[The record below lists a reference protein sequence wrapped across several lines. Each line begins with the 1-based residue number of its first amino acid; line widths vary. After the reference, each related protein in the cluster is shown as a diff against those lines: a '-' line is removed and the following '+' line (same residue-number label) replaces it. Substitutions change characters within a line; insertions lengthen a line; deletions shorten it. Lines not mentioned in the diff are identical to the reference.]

1 MKTPDNNILIN
12 NHLAN
17 IKSSLHDLISV
28 GLRDIQHQVKML
40 DERINKNGVDM
51 SDELRVY
58 NDNLVRFEDWDRYPK
73 NQPGENSCQDWKIS
87 WHPDMQCVCH
97 DNEYL
102 VNNNL
107 HRAECLFESYVER
120 YCYLSDD
127 IHDKFA
133 EFKDHLWEK
142 EILVYEDEGSTDED
156 YLYFLFDLK
165 MKDRFPLIPNGHYSL
180 SDKKMMF
187 ESDNCYTPD
196 TTKKN
201 LLCVGIG

>member
-1 MKTPDNNILIN
+1 MKTPDNSILIN

-17 IKSSLHDLISV
+17 IKSSLQDLISV

-40 DERINKNGVDM
+40 DERINKKVL
-51 SDELRVY
+51 SPELQTY

-73 NQPGENSCQDWKIS
+73 NQPGKNSCTDWKIS
-87 WHPDMQCVCH
+87 WHPDMQCGCH
-97 DNEYL
+97 DNEFL
-102 VNNNL
+102 VKHDI
-107 HRAECLFESYVER
+107 HRAECLFESYVQR
-120 YCYLSDD
+120 YCYSSD
-127 IHDKFA
+127 
-133 EFKDHLWEK
+133 EFYEQFENYKTYLWEQG
-142 EILVYEDEGSTDED
+142 ILVYDDEGSTDYD
-156 YLYFLFDLK
+156 YLCFLFDLK

-201 LLCVGIG
+201 LLCVGVG

>member
-40 DERINKNGVDM
+40 DERINKNGV
-51 SDELRVY
+51 ELSPELQKY

-73 NQPGENSCQDWKIS
+73 NQPGENSCTDWKIG
-87 WHPDMQCVCH
+87 WHKDNQCYCS
-97 DNEYL
+97 DNDFFAE
-102 VNNNL
+102 NDL
-107 HRAECLFESYVER
+107 HRAECGFQNHVER
-120 YCYLSDD
+120 YCYQSD
-127 IHDKFA
+127 
-133 EFKDHLWEK
+133 EFCEQFENYKTYLWK
-142 EILVYEDEGSTDED
+142 QGILVYEDEGSTDDD

-165 MKDRFPLIPNGHYSL
+165 MQDRFPLIPNGHYSL